1 MTVQRPLGRQQ
12 RRLRACMM
20 GGEGG
25 LDMQRMAGQ

>member
-12 RRLRACMM
+12 RRLM

-25 LDMQRMAGQ
+25 LDMQRVAGQ